1 MKTYRVTTFG
11 TSRDIKAMT
20 EDAAILMD
28 MVGRGLIRINRI
40 NSSGVFEVMLDPN
53 GVLPTRPT
61 FDVVVK
67 IKE

>member
-11 TSRDIKAMT
+11 TSRDIHATT
-20 EDAAILMD
+20 EDAAIFKD
-28 MVGRGLIRINRI
+28 MVGRGLIRINRL
-40 NSSGVFEVMLDPN
+40 NSYGMFEVMLDPN